1 MKRLN
6 TYLKNYKLEI
16 QEIRQIPTKQRILNR
31 LSAFLISLLIVLPL
45 ILIIFNSFIFI
56 SLIYFLTWTL
66 CIVLI
71 LWYSLSLYFYHK
83 ILFYPENKS
92 FKRIKLTSITLFSII
107 MVVLFSIITI
117 ILGGQL

>member
-31 LSAFLISLLIVLPL
+31 LSAYLISLLIVLPL
-45 ILIIFNSFIFI
+45 IFIIFNSFIFI

-66 CIVLI
+66 CIVLR

-83 ILFYPENKS
+83 ILFYPANKS